1 MDPLTISAALSIAS
15 ALGIDKAVGRWFNG
29 DQGEVVAGRVLDV
42 AQAVTGARD
51 KGGIIAALGADAS
64 LAAELKR
71 SMLAIAD
78 AESQREF
85 DDRANAR
92 AMQVAALGQDD
103 TFSKR
108 FVYYFATAW
117 SLFAMSY
124 LLLITLTA
132 IPESSQRY
140 ADTTLGF
147 LLGTIIATM
156 IGYFYGSSRASQGK
170 DQSISAL
177 ADAMHGRPN

>member
-1 MDPLTISAALSIAS
+1 MDPLTVSAALSIAS
-15 ALGIDKAVGRWFNG
+15 ALGIDKAIGRWVGG
-29 DQGEVVAGRVLDV
+29 DKGEAVAGRVLDA
-42 AQAVTGARD
+42 AQIVTGSSN
-51 KGGIIAALGADAS
+51 KNEIIAALGADAM
-64 LAAELKR
+64 AASELKR
-71 SMLAIAD
+71 RVLEIAD

-103 TFSKR
+103 KFSKR

-124 LLLITLTA
+124 LLLITLTT

-156 IGYFYGSSRASQGK
+156 IGYFYGSSRASQNK
-170 DQSISAL
+170 DSSITAL
-177 ADAMHGRPN
+177 AEAVHRN